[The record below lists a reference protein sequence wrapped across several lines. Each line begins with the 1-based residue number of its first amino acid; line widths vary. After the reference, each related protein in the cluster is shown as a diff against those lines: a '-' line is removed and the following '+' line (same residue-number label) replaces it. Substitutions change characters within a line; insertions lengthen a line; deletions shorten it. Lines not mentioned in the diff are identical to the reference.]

1 MDVEITSYLYTL
13 IDVLYQT
20 IEHIF
25 MFELITNFFDQ
36 FLECNSIHLGKDLLE
51 HFVCYKKQK
60 MLENKKFRYS
70 KNSGI
75 KKKLQR
81 AQNPYLLGCLYSRTN
96 FNTTFFKF
104 FKFNLAFI
112 SPFTTIATYSTKV
125 ITNSSNG
132 LFVLRL

>member
-81 AQNPYLLGCLYSRTN
+81 AQNPY
-96 FNTTFFKF
+96 
-104 FKFNLAFI
+104 
-112 SPFTTIATYSTKV
+112 
-125 ITNSSNG
+125 
-132 LFVLRL
+132 